1 MALDGDDRSDLW
13 GGRSSGG
20 PGCAAEVSEVRLGGG
35 REHLFSLALRSRHR
49 PAPER
54 WVGGGS
60 SRAGVQIS
68 LLAFTQAPTPTPT
81 QTSHWGRQ
89 ITACPPCLGPD
100 EIREEQLPARGDERP
115 PGGQAC
121 VVGTQQQLGNMSST
135 SDILSLTLLG
145 RWRITYAAVSGAAQA
160 GCTGQRLISRTGKH
174 FAGFSHAL
182 PASSSTGVRTNVGVA
197 PCLPHTCLLSDLAC
211 SF

>member
-1 MALDGDDRSDLW
+1 MCRRGLRGATGRGEGTLILAGSQIAPPAGPRAVGRRRQQQGWRSNL
-13 GGRSSGG
+13 
-20 PGCAAEVSEVRLGGG
+20 AACFHST
-35 REHLFSLALRSRHR
+35 
-49 PAPER
+49 P
-54 WVGGGS
+54 
-60 SRAGVQIS
+60 
-68 LLAFTQAPTPTPT
+68 PTPTPT

-89 ITACPPCLGPD
+89 ITAQPPVSRAGSNLGDVAPWGGGCRSLRGPKVVKHVLQTLNISLPD
-100 EIREEQLPARGDERP
+100 S
-115 PGGQAC
+115 
-121 VVGTQQQLGNMSST
+121 NMSSP